1 MAIVGI
7 LTYYLFMSSL
17 LLLLITITNNN
28 SANGT
33 YTDSHTICIRLFD
46 DDDDILLPSADYQLQ
61 SDQLIRGL
69 RD

>member
-1 MAIVGI
+1 
-7 LTYYLFMSSL
+7 MSSL

>member
-46 DDDDILLPSADYQLQ
+46 DDDKLLPSADYQLQ